1 MAFLKLLLI
10 VLLYFFL
17 NFSVAYSK
25 DSIAFIDLDLI
36 LKNSNYGKSLL
47 NQFDIDNEKNVKELK
62 VKESELK
69 KIEDQIKKKKNIISR
84 DELEKELVILKDKI
98 TEFNKTKDQLLS
110 KFENKR
116 NKEINEFFLK
126 INPIIQN
133 YMNENSIDILL
144 ERKNV
149 FIGKNDSDIT
159 KVIIQQINNSLK

>member
-1 MAFLKLLLI
+1 MLFLRSLLI
-10 VLLYFFL
+10 IFIFFL
-17 NFSVAYSK
+17 NFTVAYSK
-25 DSIAFIDLDLI
+25 DTIAFIDLDLI
-36 LKNSNYGKSLL
+36 LKNSNYGKLL
-47 NQFDIDNEKNVKELK
+47 LSQFDSDNLKNIEQLKIKEN
-62 VKESELK
+62 ELK
-69 KIEDQIKKKKNIISR
+69 KIEEEIKKKKNIISR

-98 TEFNKTKDQLLS
+98 TEFNKTKDQLVL

-116 NKEINEFFLK
+116 NKEINQFFLK

-159 KVIIQQINNSLK
+159 NIIIKLINNNLK

>member
-1 MAFLKLLLI
+1 MSFLKSLLI
-10 VLLYFFL
+10 IFIFFL
-17 NFSVAYSK
+17 NFTVAYSK
-25 DSIAFIDLDLI
+25 DAIAFIDLDLI
-36 LKNSNYGKSLL
+36 LKNSNYGKLL
-47 NQFDIDNEKNVKELK
+47 LSQFDSDNQKNIEKLKIKEN
-62 VKESELK
+62 ELK
-69 KIEDQIKKKKNIISR
+69 KIEDEIKKKKNIISR

-98 TEFNKTKDQLLS
+98 TEFNKTKDQLVL

-159 KVIIQQINNSLK
+159 NIIIKQINNSLK

>member
-1 MAFLKLLLI
+1 ML
-10 VLLYFFL
+10 
-17 NFSVAYSK
+17 
-25 DSIAFIDLDLI
+25 
-36 LKNSNYGKSLL
+36 
-47 NQFDIDNEKNVKELK
+47 
-62 VKESELK
+62 
-69 KIEDQIKKKKNIISR
+69 
-84 DELEKELVILKDKI
+84 
-98 TEFNKTKDQLLS
+98 

-159 KVIIQQINNSLK
+159 NIIIKQINNGLKWNDKIK

>member
-1 MAFLKLLLI
+1 MLFLKSSVIILI
-10 VLLYFFL
+10 YLFL
-17 NFSVAYSK
+17 NIGSAYSNEK
-25 DSIAFIDLDLI
+25 IAFIDLDLI

-47 NQFDIDNEKNVKELK
+47 NQFDSDNKKNIEELK
-62 VKESELK
+62 KKENELK
-69 KIEDQIKKKKNIISR
+69 KIEEEIKKKKNIISR
-84 DELEKELVILKDKI
+84 DELEKELVLLKDKI
-98 TEFNKTKDQLLS
+98 TEFNKIKDKLVL

-159 KVIIQQINNSLK
+159 NIIIKQINNSMN